1 VVRRLVYF
9 NRVIYNL
16 LVYHKTLPVLGS
28 RDSRSCTGGGYE
40 QTGRNSSKENQ
51 SQDPRKLI
59 FQLCR
64 QRLFLEIIHSKVV
77 ENIKSIK
84 VAC

>member
-1 VVRRLVYF
+1 M
-9 NRVIYNL
+9 IL
-16 LVYHKTLPVLGS
+16 LQEKLSWNFTNS
-28 RDSRSCTGGGYE
+28 SCTGGGYE

-51 SQDPRKLI
+51 SQDPQKLI

-77 ENIKSIK
+77 EHIKSIK